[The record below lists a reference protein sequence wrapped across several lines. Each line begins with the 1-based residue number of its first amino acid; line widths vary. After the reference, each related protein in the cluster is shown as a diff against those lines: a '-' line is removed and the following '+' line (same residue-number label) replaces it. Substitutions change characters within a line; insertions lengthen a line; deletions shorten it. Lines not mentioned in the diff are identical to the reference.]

1 MILLYL
7 LWKIAFLFYV
17 IFNNMQ
23 NYVFYMT

>member
-1 MILLYL
+1 MILLYI

-23 NYVFYMT
+23 IYVFYMT